1 MVFAVFIQCS
11 EFNFAHLNKDRI
23 FDRLIK
29 LSIVIKQRSM
39 FRLYIITK
47 ISRVREIKDIL
58 SGTNGDCNIKEK
70 FRSTQNKER

>member
-11 EFNFAHLNKDRI
+11 EFNFARLNKDRV
-23 FDRLIK
+23 IK